1 MSTDETLLE
10 KDFFVYYYS
19 PEGQAEVIYPPL
31 REKYRNYKQQSYHTA
46 RPISDVN
53 FVRKFDQV
61 CQYLCFVGAL
71 KAERMEIALI
81 QQVIEEVFGDF

>member
-1 MSTDETLLE
+1 MSNDEALFE

-19 PEGQAEVIYPPL
+19 PEGQPEAIYHPL
-31 REKYRNYKQQSYHTA
+31 KEKYRNYRQQSYHTP
-46 RPISDVN
+46 RPIIDVN

-71 KAERMEIALI
+71 KAEKMEIALI
-81 QQVIEEVFGDF
+81 QQVMEEVLGDF